1 MSGPRNQG
9 QNIDGS
15 TSRGNCTLT
24 TSKINFA
31 VPSMQTL
38 VQDKLAPI
46 FPGMIKETIRTI
58 ADNIPSKMVN

>member
-1 MSGPRNQG
+1 MSGTKNQG

-24 TSKINFA
+24 TAKINFA

-46 FPGMIKETIRTI
+46 FPGMIKEKTGR
-58 ADNIPSKMVN
+58 